1 MNERI
6 FGILMVI
13 VILMSMI
20 AIVITSIA
28 ALMGG

>member
-20 AIVITSIA
+20 AIVITSLA